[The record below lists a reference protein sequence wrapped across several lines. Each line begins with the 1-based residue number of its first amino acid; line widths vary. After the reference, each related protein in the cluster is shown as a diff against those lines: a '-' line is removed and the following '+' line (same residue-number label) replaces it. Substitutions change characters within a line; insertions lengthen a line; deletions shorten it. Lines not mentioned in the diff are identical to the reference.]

1 MGSKREYNTVPH
13 VDLKRFMGDWYVCAI
28 LPNPIERKAV
38 NGIESYALNPDGTID
53 ITYIFRKGS
62 VDGAQK
68 TMRPKGRVYD
78 TSTNAEWRVQ
88 LFKPFWSKYLIVY
101 LDKDYLHTAVGVP
114 NRKFLWIMSRTPVL
128 PKTEHDKIVAHLHK
142 DGYQT
147 GKIIKMPQ
155 IWPEG

>member
-1 MGSKREYNTVPH
+1 MGSKRDYHTVPQ
-13 VDLKRFMGDWYVCAI
+13 VDLERFMGDWYVYAI

-38 NGIESYALNPDGTID
+38 NGIESYVLNPDGSIG
-53 ITYIFRKGS
+53 ITYTFRKGG
-62 VDGAQK
+62 VNGTEK

-101 LDKDYLHTAVGVP
+101 LDKDYLYTAVGVP
-114 NRKFLWIMSRTPVL
+114 NRKFLWIMSRTPEI
-128 PKTEHDKIVAHLHK
+128 PQSEYQRIVAHLEK

-155 IWPEG
+155 IWS